1 MAAIGSIIY
10 DWSSLPRDATP
21 TEKSWTCQWPCPS
34 RSVGRAWACTED
46 ARFCIIPIDS
56 NGGTVSTDRDFYDKA
71 DNY

>member
-21 TEKSWTCQWPCPS
+21 TEKSWKYLC
-34 RSVGRAWACTED
+34 RSVKRAWACTED

-56 NGGTVSTDRDFYDKA
+56 NGVTVSTDRDFYDKA